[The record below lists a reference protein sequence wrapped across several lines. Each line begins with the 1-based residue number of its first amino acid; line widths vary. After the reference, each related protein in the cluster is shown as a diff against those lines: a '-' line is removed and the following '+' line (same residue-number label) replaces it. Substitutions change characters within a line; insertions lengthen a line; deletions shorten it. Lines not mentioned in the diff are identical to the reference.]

1 MADSKKDTD
10 NYKEYLLTRGY
21 GLYEDFSDARNPYMR
36 YIRKEGDLYYWVTF
50 WNGYIF
56 LESGKSDR
64 SFTGR
69 QERQACTNSA
79 MHYRYKNILDE
90 LLIVSAC
97 SSGSKMMHDLNAI
110 RMALENGYKQD
121 LQCSYV

>member
-1 MADSKKDTD
+1 MADRVTD
-10 NYKEYLLTRGY
+10 NYKEYLLTHGY
-21 GLYEDFSDARNPYMR
+21 SLYEDFMDAREPYMR

-56 LESGKSDR
+56 LESGKSNK

-69 QERQACTNSA
+69 QERLACTNSA
-79 MHYRYKNILDE
+79 VYFRFKNVPDE

-97 SSGSKMMHDLNAI
+97 SSGSKMMHDLNAYCMNKI
-110 RMALENGYKQD
+110 LDVLG
-121 LQCSYV
+121 